1 MEIAEGCRCTY
12 PEGLTVTTSHYFHTG
27 MTTLGSFY
35 HAATFFLSFFF
46 FLFFFLFFFFFRA
59 FCLVGL

>member
-12 PEGLTVTTSHYFHTG
+12 PEGLMVTTSHYFHTG

-35 HAATFFLSFFF
+35 DAANFF
-46 FLFFFLFFFFFRA
+46 FLLFLEPSEWMRSA
-59 FCLVGL
+59 LALGL

>member
-12 PEGLTVTTSHYFHTG
+12 PEGLMVTTSHYFHTG

-35 HAATFFLSFFF
+35 DAANFFSSFF
-46 FLFFFLFFFFFRA
+46 
-59 FCLVGL
+59 